1 MPAGNKIRILTVDDH
16 PVLRSGIAAVLQL
29 EDDIVVVA
37 EAGDGKEAVDAFR
50 EHHPDVTLMDL
61 QMPVMNGIE
70 AITAI
75 RGEFPD
81 ARMIVL
87 TTYQGDVQALRALKA
102 GAMGYLL
109 KQMLR
114 SDLADAIRTVH
125 AGKRR
130 IPSEIATQLADHATD
145 EPLSERELEVLRK
158 VAFGSS
164 NKIIAAELNVSESTI
179 KSHLKNIL
187 SKLGANDRTH
197 AVTIATRRGFIDG

>member
-16 PVLRSGIAAVLQL
+16 PVLRSGIAAVLQD
-29 EDDIVVVA
+29 EGDIEVVA
-37 EAGDGKEAVDAFR
+37 EANDGQEAIEAFR
-50 EHHPDVTLMDL
+50 THRPDVTLMDL

-75 RGEFPD
+75 RSEFPD

-87 TTYQGDVQALRALKA
+87 STYQGDVQAMRALKA
-102 GAMGYLL
+102 GALGYLL
-109 KQMLR
+109 KHMLR

-130 IPSEIATQLADHATD
+130 IPVEIANQLADHATD
-145 EPLSERELEVLRK
+145 DPLSERELEVLRK
-158 VAFGSS
+158 VALGSS

>member
-1 MPAGNKIRILTVDDH
+1 M
-16 PVLRSGIAAVLQL
+16 
-29 EDDIVVVA
+29 A
-37 EAGDGKEAVDAFR
+37 EANDGKEAVEAFR
-50 EHHPDVTLMDL
+50 THRPDVTLMDL

-70 AITAI
+70 AIIAI

-102 GAMGYLL
+102 GALGYLL

-130 IPSEIATQLADHATD
+130 IPVEIANELADHATD

-158 VAFGSS
+158 VAVGSS
-164 NKIIAAELNVSESTI
+164 NKIIAADLNVSESTI

>member
-16 PVLRSGIAAVLQL
+16 PVLRSGIAAVLQD
-29 EDDIVVVA
+29 EGDIEVVA
-37 EAGDGKEAVDAFR
+37 EANDGQEAIEAFR
-50 EHHPDVTLMDL
+50 THRPDVTLMDL

-75 RGEFPD
+75 RSEFPE

-87 TTYQGDVQALRALKA
+87 STYQGDVQAMRALKA
-102 GAMGYLL
+102 GALGYLL
-109 KQMLR
+109 KHMLR

-130 IPSEIATQLADHATD
+130 IPVEIANQLADHATD
-145 EPLSERELEVLRK
+145 DPLSERELEVLRK
-158 VAFGSS
+158 VALGSS
-164 NKIIAAELNVSESTI
+164 NKIIAAELNVTESTI

>member
-16 PVLRSGIAAVLQL
+16 PVLRSGIAAVLQD
-29 EDDIVVVA
+29 EGDIEVVA
-37 EAGDGKEAVDAFR
+37 EANDGQEAIEAFR
-50 EHHPDVTLMDL
+50 THRPDVTLMDL

-75 RGEFPD
+75 RSEFPE

-87 TTYQGDVQALRALKA
+87 STYQGDVQAMRALKA
-102 GAMGYLL
+102 GALGYLL
-109 KQMLR
+109 KHMLR

-130 IPSEIATQLADHATD
+130 IPVEIANQLADHATD
-145 EPLSERELEVLRK
+145 DPLSERELEVLRK
-158 VAFGSS
+158 VALGSS

>member
-16 PVLRSGIAAVLQL
+16 PVLRSGIAAVLQD
-29 EDDIVVVA
+29 EGDIEVVA
-37 EAGDGKEAVDAFR
+37 EANDGQEAIEAFR
-50 EHHPDVTLMDL
+50 NHRPDVTLMDL

-75 RGEFPD
+75 RSEFPE

-87 TTYQGDVQALRALKA
+87 STYQGDVQAMRALKA
-102 GAMGYLL
+102 GALGYLL
-109 KQMLR
+109 KHMLR

-130 IPSEIATQLADHATD
+130 IPVEIANQLADHATD
-145 EPLSERELEVLRK
+145 DPLSERELEVLRK
-158 VAFGSS
+158 VALGSS

>member
-16 PVLRSGIAAVLQL
+16 PVLRSGIAAVLQD
-29 EDDIVVVA
+29 EGDIEVVA
-37 EAGDGKEAVDAFR
+37 EANDGQEAIEAFR
-50 EHHPDVTLMDL
+50 AHRPDVTLMDL

-70 AITAI
+70 AINAI
-75 RGEFPD
+75 RSEFPD

-102 GAMGYLL
+102 GALGYLL
-109 KQMLR
+109 KHMLR
-114 SDLADAIRTVH
+114 SELADAIRTVH

-130 IPSEIATQLADHATD
+130 IPVEIANQLADHATD
-145 EPLSERELEVLRK
+145 DPLSERELEVLRK
-158 VAFGSS
+158 VALGSS
-164 NKIIAAELNVSESTI
+164 NKIIAAELNVTESTI

>member
-16 PVLRSGIAAVLQL
+16 PVLRSGIAAVLQ
-29 EDDIVVVA
+29 DQGDIEVVA
-37 EAGDGKEAVDAFR
+37 EANDGQEAIEAFR
-50 EHHPDVTLMDL
+50 THRPDVTLMDL

-75 RGEFPD
+75 RSEFPD

-102 GAMGYLL
+102 GALGYLL
-109 KQMLR
+109 KHMLR
-114 SDLADAIRTVH
+114 SELADAIRTVH

-130 IPSEIATQLADHATD
+130 IPVEIANQLADHATD
-145 EPLSERELEVLRK
+145 DPLSERELEVLRK
-158 VAFGSS
+158 VALGSS
-164 NKIIAAELNVSESTI
+164 NKIIAAELNVTESTI

>member
-16 PVLRSGIAAVLQL
+16 PILRSGIAAVLQG
-29 EDDIVVVA
+29 EDDIEVVA
-37 EAGDGKEAVDAFR
+37 EANDGKEAVEAFR
-50 EHHPDVTLMDL
+50 THRPDVTLMDL

-70 AITAI
+70 AIIAI

-102 GAMGYLL
+102 GALGYLL

-130 IPSEIATQLADHATD
+130 IPVEIANELADHATD

-158 VAFGSS
+158 VAMGSS
-164 NKIIAAELNVSESTI
+164 NKIIAADLNVSESTI